1 MGYKH
6 SREEILEGALEA
18 ALAEGLSPL
27 TFGRL
32 AKRLG
37 VSDRVIVYYFPSK
50 TDLVLSVLELIA
62 ARLQA
67 VLADAITQRASG
79 HLELVRAAWPQLANE
94 DIDPIFG
101 LYFEAIG
108 QATAGIEPFAGLAGP
123 LIEGWISWLSGF
135 FDGEAHTCRAEAEAA
150 LVLLDGLLL
159 MRQLAG
165 GSAADRAAT
174 QLGLSRPDAR

>member
-1 MGYKH
+1 MGYRH
-6 SREEILEGALEA
+6 SREDILDGALEA

-37 VSDRVIVYYFPSK
+37 VSDRVIVYYFPTK

-62 ARLQA
+62 ARLQSILVGA
-67 VLADAITQRASG
+67 FTQRASG
-79 HLELVRAAWPQLANE
+79 HLELVRAAWPHLATD

-108 QATAGIEPFAGLAGP
+108 QATAGIEPFVGLSGS
-123 LIEGWISWLSGF
+123 LIEGWITWLSGF
-135 FDGEAHTCRAEAEAA
+135 FDGDPHTCRAEAEAT

-165 GSAADRAAT
+165 GAAADRAAM
-174 QLGLSRPDAR
+174 QLGVR